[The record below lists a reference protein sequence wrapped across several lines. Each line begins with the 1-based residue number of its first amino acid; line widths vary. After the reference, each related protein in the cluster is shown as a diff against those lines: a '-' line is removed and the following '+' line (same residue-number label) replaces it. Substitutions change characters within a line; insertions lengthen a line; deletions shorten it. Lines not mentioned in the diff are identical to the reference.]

1 MLKYDVIGYFINCW
15 QIILMINLLI
25 IKVMWENLFIGVG
38 NKHGGLWFKFVS
50 CFQSIVVDVIWS
62 VL

>member
-25 IKVMWENLFIGVG
+25 VKVMWEILFIDVG
-38 NKHGGLWFKFVS
+38 NKHGG
-50 CFQSIVVDVIWS
+50 
-62 VL
+62 